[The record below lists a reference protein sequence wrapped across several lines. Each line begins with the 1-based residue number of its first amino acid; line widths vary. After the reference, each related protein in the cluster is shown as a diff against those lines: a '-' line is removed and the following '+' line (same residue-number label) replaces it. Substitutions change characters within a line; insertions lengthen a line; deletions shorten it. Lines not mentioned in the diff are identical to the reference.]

1 MASVSFSSLKV
12 EVADGS
18 LTPVAT
24 SALSLPLHPTSK
36 ASVKSLYDGQICT
49 LPGRLRIQPFLWNK
63 DDVIHWLR
71 WAEKE
76 YSLRK
81 SDDSNFEMNGKALC
95 ILTKEDFKF
104 RAPNSGDVLYELLQY
119 IKTQRRALVC
129 SPLFNISFWD
139 ADHNLTQSTA
149 EGECCGTS
157 FTKTLS
163 TPGMTPLAYSNP
175 EISHGGNICSFPVK
189 SAALVRGKISDCR
202 LLLDYIYRLLSDSQ
216 YESVIKWE
224 DKETKIFRVVNPR
237 GLAGLW
243 GNHKNRRN
251 MTYEKMSRAL
261 RHYYKLN
268 LIKKEAGQ
276 KLLFRSQSEE
286 IPLLWECKEFSPC
299 YF

>member
-1 MASVSFSSLKV
+1 MMDKSALCQADSVSRR
-12 EVADGS
+12 G
-18 LTPVAT
+18 
-24 SALSLPLHPTSK
+24 
-36 ASVKSLYDGQICT
+36 
-49 LPGRLRIQPFLWNK
+49 IQPFLWNK

-149 EGECCGTS
+149 EGTKCNLEDFPAKVPVLPSEYPTTFTSHEGYSNSSQS

-189 SAALVRGKISDCR
+189 SAALVRGKISGKGK
-202 LLLDYIYRLLSDSQ
+202 
-216 YESVIKWE
+216 V
-224 DKETKIFRVVNPR
+224 TKICFS
-237 GLAGLW
+237 LAMWLTGML
-243 GNHKNRRN
+243 
-251 MTYEKMSRAL
+251 TCSYMSRVFAPL
-261 RHYYKLN
+261 PPLVNNTDLEAWESNFIHYS
-268 LIKKEAGQ
+268 AMAT
-276 KLLFRSQSEE
+276 
-286 IPLLWECKEFSPC
+286 CKCILQLSLTVMQC
-299 YF
+299 SRN